1 MNRQAYKRVVIPIDI
16 DTKETKG
23 VCWIQQ
29 QSSVVA
35 SKSHP
40 FASLFKSTTVTNPCT
55 AAHKCCLHMQPCAAN
70 CLKKG
75 GHTNNLIPRKSNNA
89 GNLFGPRSPETMN
102 IIFFLPEAEGL
113 RKVLIIDGA
122 RDMDQCINPCSVWV
136 RCGDGEGISSAR
148 NDAAPQP
155 STGPSGNP
163 RISGGSK
170 EGRTYSRV
178 RDKPLT
184 GNSVPGLTLGLG
196 TPVLTGALPKPVL
209 RAQPHSVVSKQN
221 KVTFLCEGATGAKE
235 YRFYKKTYQNQRH
248 REISQN
254 PKNKN
259 KFSISKLDYHHAGQ
273 YRCQYQT
280 LDGWS
285 EYSDS
290 LELVVTGFHRKP
302 RLSAQ
307 PSPEVT
313 EGRNVTLQCDSR
325 EAHHCFILTKEGPQ
339 QLSRTL
345 DSRCNINIWQYQVQ
359 FSVGPVTSSQR
370 WTFTCYSFNND
381 SPQVW
386 SEPSDPLE
394 LLISGTLHKPTIKA
408 EPGSVITSGSPMDI
422 WCQGT
427 LDAEIYV
434 LHKDGSQI
442 PWGTQTPEKPENK
455 AKFSIPSVIHLD
467 AGQYR
472 CYCYSSAGW
481 SERSDTLELVVTGFY
496 IKPHLTALSSPVVNS
511 GGNMT
516 LQCASWGRYDKFILT
531 KEDQKFL
538 SSMDSQYI
546 HSIMQYQA
554 LFSIDHVTP
563 DHKGTFRCY
572 GYYKQTPQLWSG
584 PSDPLEIHISGLSK
598 KPSLLTHQGHILDPG
613 KSLTL
618 QCCSDI
624 KYDRFV
630 LYKLGGADF
639 IQQDSQL
646 TQSGLSMANFTL
658 GSVSSST
665 GGRYRCYGVHNLSS
679 EWSTS
684 SDPLDILISGQFQV
698 RPSLSVKPNSTVHS
712 GDNVTLLCK
721 TSFRVDTFILSKEG
735 AAHQPQRLKPKL
747 QVQEF
752 RAEFSMSSVTSDLS
766 GTYRCYG
773 SSSSSLYLLSYASAP
788 VELTVS
794 GPTEASNPPPSRPM
808 PAGLERYLQALIGVS
823 VAFLLFLFILVFL
836 LLRRKHQGKFRKKA
850 QEETELQ
857 LPAGTAAPTTRERG
871 PQKRSNPAAATQ
883 EESLYASVEDMKSED
898 GVELDS
904 SRPPEEDPKGET
916 YAQVKPSRHRRAE
929 AVLPSVLSREVL
941 ERKDGNKTEEGREMD
956 TQAADSEEP
965 QDVVY
970 AQLCSRSLR
979 QGTAVPPPS
988 QAGEATEEPSVYA
1001 ALAVTR
1007 PGSVP
1012 HNKEQ

>member
-1 MNRQAYKRVVIPIDI
+1 M
-16 DTKETKG
+16 TFT
-23 VCWIQQ
+23 
-29 QSSVVA
+29 
-35 SKSHP
+35 
-40 FASLFKSTTVTNPCT
+40 FT
-55 AAHKCCLHMQPCAAN
+55 ALLC
-70 CLKKG
+70 
-75 GHTNNLIPRKSNNA
+75 
-89 GNLFGPRSPETMN
+89 
-102 IIFFLPEAEGL
+102 
-113 RKVLIIDGA
+113 V
-122 RDMDQCINPCSVWV
+122 
-136 RCGDGEGISSAR
+136 
-148 NDAAPQP
+148 
-155 STGPSGNP
+155 
-163 RISGGSK
+163 
-170 EGRTYSRV
+170 
-178 RDKPLT
+178 
-184 GNSVPGLTLGLG
+184 GLTLDLG

-221 KVTFLCEGATGAKE
+221 KVTLLCEGDTGAKE
-235 YRFYKKTYQNQRH
+235 YIFYKEVYQNQWQRL
-248 REISQN
+248 ISQN

-259 KFSISKLDYHHAGQ
+259 EFSISKLDHHHAGR
-273 YRCQYQT
+273 YCCQYQT

-285 EYSDS
+285 DYSDS
-290 LELVVTGFHRKP
+290 LELVVTGFYRKP
-302 RLSAQ
+302 RLSAA

-313 EGRNVTLQCDSR
+313 EGGNVTLQCDSR
-325 EAHHCFILTKEGPQ
+325 QAHHCLSLTKEGPQ
-339 QLSRTL
+339 QLSQTL
-345 DSRCNINIWQYQVQ
+345 DSRCNSYTGERHAQ

-370 WTFTCYSFNND
+370 WRFRCYSFDNY

-394 LLISGTLHKPTIKA
+394 LLVSGTLHKPTIKA
-408 EPGSVITSGSPMDI
+408 EPGSVMTFRSPMNI

-434 LHKDGSQI
+434 LHKEGSQK
-442 PWGTQTPEKPENK
+442 PWGTQIPEKPENK
-455 AKFSIPSVIHLD
+455 VKFSIPSVTVQHV
-467 AGQYR
+467 GHYR
-472 CYCYSSAGW
+472 CYYYSSAGW
-481 SERSDTLELVVTGFY
+481 SERSDTLELVVTG
-496 IKPHLTALSSPVVNS
+496 IHNSKPCLTALPSPVVTS

-516 LQCASWGRYDKFILT
+516 LQCVSWGGYDKFILT

-538 SSMDSQYI
+538 NSVDSQYI
-546 HSIMQYQA
+546 HSTRQYQA

-572 GYYKQTPQLWSG
+572 GYYKQTSQLWSV

-598 KPSLLTHQGHILDPG
+598 KPSLLSHQGHILDPG

-624 KYDRFV
+624 KYDRFA
-630 LYKLGGADF
+630 LYKLGRADF
-639 IQQDSQL
+639 IQHHGQW
-646 TQSGLSMANFTL
+646 TQSSLSLTNFTL
-658 GSVSSST
+658 GSVNSST
-665 GGRYRCYGVHNLSS
+665 GGQYRCYGAHNLSS
-679 EWSTS
+679 EWSAS

-698 RPSLSVKPNSTVHS
+698 IPSLSVKPNSTVHS

-721 TSFRVDTFILSKEG
+721 TAVTVETFILSKEG

-747 QVQEF
+747 QVWEF
-752 RAEFSMSSVTSDLS
+752 QAEFSMGAVTSDVS
-766 GTYRCYG
+766 GTYRCYC
-773 SSSSSLYLLSYASAP
+773 SQNSSLYLLSYGSAP

-808 PAGLERYLQALIGVS
+808 SAGLERYLLALIGVS
-823 VAFLLFLFILVFL
+823 VAFVLFLFILVFL

-857 LPAGTAAPTTRERG
+857 LPAGTAAPTTRDRG
-871 PQKRSNPAAATQ
+871 SQKRSNPAAATQ
-883 EESLYASVEDMKSED
+883 EESLYASVEDMKPKD

-904 SRPPEEDPKGET
+904 SRTPEEDPLGET

-956 TQAADSEEP
+956 TQATDSEEP

-979 QGTAVPPPS
+979 QGTAVPPRS

-1012 HNKEQ
+1012 DNKEQ